1 MADDRDSTPVPDDR
15 DSTPTPAGEPCAA
28 VARRLRWRHLAFAAG
43 PGLVAMLADTDAG
56 SVITVA
62 QSGARW
68 GYRLLLPNL
77 LLIPFMFMA
86 QELALRLGLGARQGA
101 AELVLRHFGRVQA
114 ALLLIALCIS
124 CFGALVSEMSGLA
137 GAAQAFGLP
146 VPVAMVGIV
155 GGLILM
161 VVTGSY
167 RSVERV
173 ALFFGLFEL
182 AFLVMAWRAEP
193 GFAPILQQAGELPLS
208 DPGYL
213 YLLAANLGTSVIPW
227 VLLYQQSASVDKGLG
242 PKYIRGARVETLAAV
257 VLCQT
262 ITSAL
267 LLAAGAT
274 LGTGAKLDTVPQIET
289 AFTATLG
296 AGIGRAVFIL
306 GLSGG
311 ALVATIVV
319 CLTLAWTAGEV
330 LGVKHSLEHHPRQAP
345 WFYGSLTLMLV
356 AGGAVVTSGINPV
369 SLSITAGVL
378 NALLLP
384 LVLSFLYRLARTAL
398 PEPLRLR
405 GTYAAVVAVAFIA
418 VSGVGLYAGIAGA
431 F

>member
-1 MADDRDSTPVPDDR
+1 
-15 DSTPTPAGEPCAA
+15 
-28 VARRLRWRHLAFAAG
+28 
-43 PGLVAMLADTDAG
+43 MLADTDAG

-86 QELALRLGLGARQGA
+86 QELALRLGLGTRQGA
-101 AELVLRHFGRVQA
+101 AELVLRRFGRIPA
-114 ALLLIALCIS
+114 GLLLLTLSVS

-137 GAAQAFGLP
+137 GAAQVFGLP
-146 VPVAMVGIV
+146 VWSTMAGTV
-155 GGLILM
+155 GGLIAI

-173 ALFFGLFEL
+173 AILVGLLEL
-182 AFLVMAWRAEP
+182 AFLVMAWRAAP
-193 GFAPILQQAGELPLS
+193 GVAAVAYETVQLPIH
-208 DPGYL
+208 DHGYL
-213 YLLAANLGTSVIPW
+213 YLLAANLGTSIIPW
-227 VLLYQQSASVDKGLG
+227 TLLYQQSASVDKGLG
-242 PKYIRGARVETLAAV
+242 PGNVRAARLETLAGV
-257 VLCQT
+257 VLCQV

-267 LLAAGAT
+267 LVAAGAT
-274 LGTGAKLDTVPQIET
+274 LGHGVALDSVAQIET

-296 AGIGRAVFIL
+296 ATSGRVVFVL
-306 GLSGG
+306 GLSGS

-319 CLTLAWTAGEV
+319 CLTLAWTVGEV
-330 LGVKHSLEHHPRQAP
+330 LGVQHSLEHQAMQAP
-345 WFYGSLTLMLV
+345 WFYGSLALMLV
-356 AGGAVVTSGINPV
+356 AGGALVASGLNLV
-369 SLSITAGVL
+369 SLAVAAGVL

-384 LVLSFLYRLARTAL
+384 VVLGFLYRLARAVP

-405 GTYAAVVAVAFIA
+405 GAYAVFVALAFLITA
-418 VSGVGLYAGIAGA
+418 GVGLYAAIAGL

>member
-1 MADDRDSTPVPDDR
+1 MADDRDSTAAA
-15 DSTPTPAGEPCAA
+15 AGEPGPAT
-28 VARRLRWRHLAFAAG
+28 ARRFSWRRLALAAG

-56 SVITVA
+56 SIITVA
-62 QSGARW
+62 QSGAQW

-86 QELALRLGLGARQGA
+86 QEVALRLGLGTRQGA
-101 AELVLRHFGRVQA
+101 AELVLRRFGRIPA
-114 ALLLIALCIS
+114 ALLLTALALS

-137 GAAQAFGLP
+137 GAAQAFG
-146 VPVAMVGIV
+146 VPVAPAMAGVV

-161 VVTGSY
+161 VLTGSY

-182 AFLVMAWRAEP
+182 AFLVMAWRAAP
-193 GFAPILQQAGELPLS
+193 GWAPMVHQAGELALR

-227 VLLYQQSASVDKGLG
+227 ALLYQQSASVDKGLG
-242 PKYIRGARVETLAAV
+242 PRHVRGARLETLAGV

-262 ITSAL
+262 ITVSL
-267 LLAAGAT
+267 LVAAGAT
-274 LGTGAKLDTVPQIET
+274 LGGGEKLNTVVEIET

-296 AGIGRAVFIL
+296 PAIGRAVFVL

-319 CLTLAWTAGEV
+319 CLTLAWSVGEV
-330 LGVKHSLEHHPRQAP
+330 LGVQHSLEHHPRQAP
-345 WFYGSLTLMLV
+345 WLYGGLSLMLV
-356 AGGAVVTSGINPV
+356 AGGALVASGIDPV
-369 SLSITAGVL
+369 RISIAAGVL

-384 LVLSFLYRLARTAL
+384 LVLGFLYRLARTAL
-398 PEPLRLR
+398 PAPLRLR
-405 GTYAAVVAVAFIA
+405 GGYAAVVGFAFLVIA
-418 VSGVGLYAGIAGA
+418 GVGVCAGIAGR

>member
-1 MADDRDSTPVPDDR
+1 
-15 DSTPTPAGEPCAA
+15 
-28 VARRLRWRHLAFAAG
+28 
-43 PGLVAMLADTDAG
+43 
-56 SVITVA
+56 
-62 QSGARW
+62 
-68 GYRLLLPNL
+68 
-77 LLIPFMFMA
+77 
-86 QELALRLGLGARQGA
+86 
-101 AELVLRHFGRVQA
+101 
-114 ALLLIALCIS
+114 
-124 CFGALVSEMSGLA
+124 
-137 GAAQAFGLP
+137 
-146 VPVAMVGIV
+146 
-155 GGLILM
+155 
-161 VVTGSY
+161 
-167 RSVERV
+167 
-173 ALFFGLFEL
+173 
-182 AFLVMAWRAEP
+182 
-193 GFAPILQQAGELPLS
+193 
-208 DPGYL
+208 
-213 YLLAANLGTSVIPW
+213 
-227 VLLYQQSASVDKGLG
+227 
-242 PKYIRGARVETLAAV
+242 VETLAAV

>member
-1 MADDRDSTPVPDDR
+1 MADDRDGT
-15 DSTPTPAGEPCAA
+15 AGSAAEPGGAI
-28 VARRLRWRHLAFAAG
+28 ARRMSWRQVALAAG

-56 SVITVA
+56 SIITVA
-62 QSGARW
+62 QSGAQW

-77 LLIPFMFMA
+77 MLIPFMFMA
-86 QELALRLGLGARQGA
+86 QEVALRLGLGARQGA
-101 AELVLRHFGRVQA
+101 AELVLRRFGRSQA
-114 ALLLIALCIS
+114 ALLLVALALS

-137 GAAQAFGLP
+137 GAAQVFGLP
-146 VPVAMVGIV
+146 ITATMAGVVV
-155 GGLILM
+155 GLILM

-182 AFLVMAWRAEP
+182 AFLVMAWRAAP
-193 GFAPILQQAGELPLS
+193 GLAPIVQQAGELPLRDS
-208 DPGYL
+208 GYL
-213 YLLAANLGTSVIPW
+213 YLLAANLGTSIIPW
-227 VLLYQQSASVDKGLG
+227 ALLYQQSASVDKGLG
-242 PKYIRGARVETLAAV
+242 PRHVRGARVETLAGV

-267 LLAAGAT
+267 LIAAGAT
-274 LGTGAKLDTVPQIET
+274 LGNGGTLNTVAQIET

-296 AGIGRAVFIL
+296 PAVGRAIFIL

-319 CLTLAWTAGEV
+319 CLTLAWSVGEV
-330 LGVKHSLEHHPRQAP
+330 LGVRHSLEHHPRQAP
-345 WFYGSLTLMLV
+345 WFYGSMAVMLV
-356 AGGAVVTSGINPV
+356 AAGGLVASGIDLIR
-369 SLSITAGVL
+369 LSIAAGVL

-384 LVLSFLYRLARTAL
+384 VVLGFLYRLARMAL

-405 GTYAAVVAVAFIA
+405 GAYAAVVAVAFLV
-418 VSGVGLYAGIAGA
+418 VSGVGLYAGIGG
-431 F
+431 FF